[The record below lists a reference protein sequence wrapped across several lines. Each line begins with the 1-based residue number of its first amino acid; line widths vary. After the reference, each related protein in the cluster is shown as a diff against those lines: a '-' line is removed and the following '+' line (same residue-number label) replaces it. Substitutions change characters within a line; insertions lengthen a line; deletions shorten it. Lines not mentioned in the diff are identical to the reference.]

1 MRKKRFKLKLGTK
14 INLLVLAVILIF
26 SSALGIFIINQ
37 LSKDL
42 EQMATEKA
50 KSDLKL
56 SYRYLNE
63 SLEGDWEVKED
74 RLYKGS
80 TLINGNED
88 LVDQIGND
96 TKDTVTIFQYDTRVS
111 TNVTVDGKRA
121 VGTKVSSEVANAVLK
136 EGKNFYGKADVAGKT
151 YQTAYMP
158 IKDKSG
164 EVIGIFY
171 TGANQDM
178 ITSTLQSFLK
188 IFAIVLTASII
199 ISIFLVLVFTKSI
212 NRRLRMLTHA
222 FEQAGSGNLTT
233 EIQDDSTDELG
244 DLSHHFNQMND
255 SLNRLMQKISQSS
268 HSVAAASDQLTSGA
282 EETSLASEKITEAV
296 QHVASLSEMQTSG
309 IAGSKQAIEQA
320 SADIQNISENAA
332 VLSEKSQYAREKAK
346 QGAKDISETM
356 QQIHTMHQSVHES
369 GEIIE
374 MLNTRS
380 HEIGSIS
387 KAITEIADQTNLLA
401 LNASIEAAR
410 AGEHGKGFAVVAEE
424 VRSLAEQSQQSAN
437 QISHLISGIQSEIA
451 TTTDSIM
458 TVKTE
463 AVNGVKMIEQNK
475 RTFESIVDLMEESSV
490 RISDLS
496 SAAQHISQSIQNI
509 TASFAA
515 ISKEVQE
522 TSDHSQQVAGL
533 TEEQFAAMEE
543 VTASANELSKLAED
557 LHQLIGEVKMK

>member
-1 MRKKRFKLKLGTK
+1 MKKKRFKLKLGTK

-26 SSALGIFIINQ
+26 SSALGIFIIKQ
-37 LSKDL
+37 LSKEL

-80 TLINGNED
+80 TLINGNEE

-199 ISIFLVLVFTKSI
+199 ISILLVLLFTKRI
-212 NRRLRMLTHA
+212 NRRLRKLTHA

-255 SLNRLMQKISQSS
+255 NLNRLMQKISQSS

-296 QHVASLSEMQTSG
+296 QHVASSSEMQTSG

-458 TVKTE
+458 AVKTE

-475 RTFESIVDLMEESSV
+475 RTFESIVGLMEESSV
-490 RISDLS
+490 RNSDLS

-533 TEEQFAAMEE
+533 TEEQFAAMQE

>member
-1 MRKKRFKLKLGTK
+1 MKLGTK

-26 SSALGIFIINQ
+26 SSALGIFIIKE
-37 LSKDL
+37 LSKEL

-80 TLINGNED
+80 TLINGNEE

-171 TGANQDM
+171 TGADQDM

-199 ISIFLVLVFTKSI
+199 ISILLVLIFTKRI
-212 NRRLRMLTHA
+212 GGRLRMLTHA

-296 QHVASLSEMQTSG
+296 QHIASSSEMQTSG
-309 IAGSKQAIEQA
+309 IAGSKQAVEQV

-332 VLSEKSQYAREKAK
+332 ILNEKSQYARKKAK

-356 QQIHTMHQSVHES
+356 RQIHTMHQSVHES

-380 HEIGSIS
+380 YEIGSIS

-424 VRSLAEQSQQSAN
+424 VRRLAEQSQQSAN
-437 QISHLISGIQSEIA
+437 QISHLISEIQSEIA

-475 RTFESIVDLMEESSV
+475 RTFESIDGLMEEFSV

-496 SAAQHISQSIQNI
+496 SDARHISQSIQNI
-509 TASFAA
+509 TTSFTA

-522 TSDHSQQVAGL
+522 TSDYSQQVAGL

>member
-1 MRKKRFKLKLGTK
+1 M
-14 INLLVLAVILIF
+14 
-26 SSALGIFIINQ
+26 FIIKQ
-37 LSKDL
+37 LSKEL

-80 TLINGNED
+80 TLINGNEE

-199 ISIFLVLVFTKSI
+199 ISILLVLIFIKRI

-222 FEQAGSGNLTT
+222 FEQAGSGNLTI

-296 QHVASLSEMQTSG
+296 QHVASSSEMQTSG

-320 SADIQNISENAA
+320 SVDIQNISENAA
-332 VLSEKSQYAREKAK
+332 VLSEKSQYVREKAK

-410 AGEHGKGFAVVAEE
+410 AGEHVKGFAVVAEE

-475 RTFESIVDLMEESSV
+475 KTFESIVGLMEESSV
-490 RISDLS
+490 RNSDLS

-533 TEEQFAAMEE
+533 TEEQFAAMQE

>member
-1 MRKKRFKLKLGTK
+1 VKKKRFKLKLGTK

-26 SSALGIFIINQ
+26 SSALGIFIIKQ
-37 LSKDL
+37 LSKEL

-80 TLINGNED
+80 TLINGNEE

-199 ISIFLVLVFTKSI
+199 ISILLVLLFTKRI
-212 NRRLRMLTHA
+212 NRRLRKLIHA

-244 DLSHHFNQMND
+244 DLSHHFNQMNN

-296 QHVASLSEMQTSG
+296 QHVASSSEMQTSR

-475 RTFESIVDLMEESSV
+475 RTFESIVGLMEESSV
-490 RISDLS
+490 RNSDLS

-533 TEEQFAAMEE
+533 TEEQFAAMQE

>member
-37 LSKDL
+37 LSKEL

-346 QGAKDISETM
+346 QGAKDISEMM

>member
-1 MRKKRFKLKLGTK
+1 
-14 INLLVLAVILIF
+14 
-26 SSALGIFIINQ
+26 
-37 LSKDL
+37 
-42 EQMATEKA
+42 MATEKA

-80 TLINGNED
+80 TLINGNEE

-171 TGANQDM
+171 TGADQDM

-199 ISIFLVLVFTKSI
+199 ISILLVLIFTKRI
-212 NRRLRMLTHA
+212 GGRLRMLTHA

-296 QHVASLSEMQTSG
+296 QHIASSSEMQTSG
-309 IAGSKQAIEQA
+309 IAGSKQAVEQV

-332 VLSEKSQYAREKAK
+332 ILNEKSQYARKKAK

-356 QQIHTMHQSVHES
+356 RQIHTMHQSVHQS

-374 MLNTRS
+374 ML
-380 HEIGSIS
+380 
-387 KAITEIADQTNLLA
+387 K
-401 LNASIEAAR
+401 
-410 AGEHGKGFAVVAEE
+410 
-424 VRSLAEQSQQSAN
+424 
-437 QISHLISGIQSEIA
+437 IQ
-451 TTTDSIM
+451 DHM
-458 TVKTE
+458 K
-463 AVNGVKMIEQNK
+463 
-475 RTFESIVDLMEESSV
+475 
-490 RISDLS
+490 
-496 SAAQHISQSIQNI
+496 SAAFQKRSRRLPIKPTCS
-509 TASFAA
+509 
-515 ISKEVQE
+515 
-522 TSDHSQQVAGL
+522 L
-533 TEEQFAAMEE
+533 
-543 VTASANELSKLAED
+543 
-557 LHQLIGEVKMK
+557 

>member
-1 MRKKRFKLKLGTK
+1 MKLGTK

-26 SSALGIFIINQ
+26 SSALGIFIIKQ
-37 LSKDL
+37 LSKEL

-80 TLINGNED
+80 TLINGNEE

-199 ISIFLVLVFTKSI
+199 ISILLVLIFTKRI
-212 NRRLRMLTHA
+212 NRRLRKLTHA

-255 SLNRLMQKISQSS
+255 NLNRLMQKISQSS

-296 QHVASLSEMQTSG
+296 QHVASSSEMQTSG

-458 TVKTE
+458 AVKTE

-475 RTFESIVDLMEESSV
+475 RTFESIVGLMEESSV
-490 RISDLS
+490 RNSDLS

-533 TEEQFAAMEE
+533 TEEQFAAMQE

>member
-1 MRKKRFKLKLGTK
+1 MKKKRFKLKLGTK

-26 SSALGIFIINQ
+26 SSALGIFIIKQ
-37 LSKDL
+37 LSKEL

-80 TLINGNED
+80 TLINGNEE

-199 ISIFLVLVFTKSI
+199 ISILLVLLFTKRI
-212 NRRLRMLTHA
+212 NRRLRKLIHA

-244 DLSHHFNQMND
+244 DLSHHFNQMNN

-296 QHVASLSEMQTSG
+296 QHVASSSEMQTSR

-475 RTFESIVDLMEESSV
+475 RTFESIVGLMEESSV
-490 RISDLS
+490 RNSDLS

-533 TEEQFAAMEE
+533 TEEQFAAMQE